1 MNLHAIA
8 SGAIGAVNPQ
18 VSIVVL
24 QSIGYTTNPDSTRTP
39 TYAPPVTICA
49 QVQELT
55 STDLRKLDGLNL
67 QGEHRAVYLNGAVAG
82 IVRSAG
88 KGGDLMKFFG
98 QTWLVTQ
105 IMETWPNWCKCVV
118 TLQDGS

>member
-8 SGAIGAVNPQ
+8 SGAISAVNPQ
-18 VSIVVL
+18 VAIVVL
-24 QSIGYTTNPDSTRTP
+24 QSTGSTTNPDSTRTP
-39 TYAPPVTICA
+39 TYADPVTVCA

-82 IVRSAG
+82 VVRSAG

-105 IMETWPNWCKCVV
+105 VMEKWPGWCKAIV
-118 TLQDGS
+118 TLQDRS